1 MWLGFGRRRLRGVGM
16 VTATARAEAS
26 TRVGALDAFPEALGA
41 ITLRLPSTWS
51 TTNEAMLSLS
61 SLNDEWLF
69 ELTADGEL
77 VIMTGVGFRSS
88 ERAFEIGTDISLWNR
103 QAGGGHVC
111 GADLYVRRADTSLR
125 LPDVAWISAERL
137 AGGDPDE
144 GVLEVCP
151 ELIVEVVSV
160 SQDISTQQK
169 KMTEWMAAGALLG
182 WLIDP
187 YQEIVLIHRAEG
199 EAERLERPGSLSGED
214 VCVGL
219 EVSLER
225 VWQ

>member
-1 MWLGFGRRRLRGVGM
+1 M
-16 VTATARAEAS
+16 VTTTAKPKSSTPTRAS
-26 TRVGALDAFPEALGA
+26 DTFPKS
-41 ITLRLPSTWS
+41 ITLRLPSEWNA
-51 TTNEAMLSLS
+51 TNEAMLSLS
-61 SLNDEWLF
+61 GLNDEWLF

-77 VIMTGVGFRSS
+77 VIMTGAGFRSS

-111 GADLYVRRADTSLR
+111 GADLYVRRADKSLR

-137 AGGDPDE
+137 AGADPDE
-144 GVLEVCP
+144 GMLEVCP

-160 SQDISTQQK
+160 SQDITMQQE
-169 KMTEWMAAGALLG
+169 KMVEWMAAGAALG

-187 YQEIVLIHRAEG
+187 YQEIALIYRAEG
-199 EAERLERPGSLSGED
+199 ELERLERPESLSGED

-219 EVSLER
+219 VVDLRRIWRAS
-225 VWQ
+225 